1 MVDVAIKSTDG
12 HPLAFLPQHDG
23 YTDDHLRRILR
34 RVKTFAMVGASTQ
47 WRRPSFYAM
56 KYLTKKGYRVIPI
69 NPGRAGETILDETVY
84 GSLAECPDKLDMV
97 DIFAPRRRRWISPRT

>member
-69 NPGRAGETILDETVY
+69 NPGRAGRRSWTR
-84 GSLAECPDKLDMV
+84 PFMV
-97 DIFAPRRRRWISPRT
+97 VLRNVPISSTWWIFFAPRRRRWISPRT